1 MDANPFLAQFMKAQA
16 HKLPVLQ
23 KVTTTG
29 PVGNNLTQS
38 RKGIREFA
46 KSKPSGKDVEK
57 WFKAKIAELEMSDSD

>member
-23 KVTTTG
+23 KVTTT
-29 PVGNNLTQS
+29 GNNLTQS

-57 WFKAKIAELEMSDSD
+57 WFKAKIAELEMSD